1 MNSILRQ
8 WYNLCWN
15 IRGINSE
22 DKHNALRTHIDSS
35 GCAIICLQ
43 ETKMASFDHSY
54 IRKICPKRFDKFI
67 CFPSDGNSGGLVV
80 IWNSAI
86 FKGELIEN
94 ISWATKIKFYSTQST
109 SFWYLANTYC
119 PCSGE
124 DRDNFLQW
132 MYDLH
137 MMTLKIG
144 YY

>member
-1 MNSILRQ
+1 
-8 WYNLCWN
+8 
-15 IRGINSE
+15 
-22 DKHNALRTHIDSS
+22 
-35 GCAIICLQ
+35 
-43 ETKMASFDHSY
+43 
-54 IRKICPKRFDKFI
+54 
-67 CFPSDGNSGGLVV
+67 V